1 MISQTGERLR
11 AFKFYFYLSPV
22 LRIRK
27 QFYFQVFFFY
37 VSNLYNCFN
46 CRSQSHSFHIFFN
59 FGTFLTWKLQQ
70 LRSLSNIYLFLPL
83 WNVTLQKIFS
93 MVWNENKKT
102 KKTRTSLS
110 PFVSF
115 REFPQLWSEAYH
127 FLFSPLFY
135 LFSHISS
142 SFHVLEKEDARFISI
157 ERLDMHFH

>member
-1 MISQTGERLR
+1 MIKPKTKWASAYWSNAISQFGGHLQQWFRKRGKDCALS
-11 AFKFYFYLSPV
+11 KFYFYLSPV

-102 KKTRTSLS
+102 KKTRTSCVLS
-110 PFVSF
+110 
-115 REFPQLWSEAYH
+115 
-127 FLFSPLFY
+127 FLLENSHNYDLKLTTFY
-135 LFSHISS
+135 FL
-142 SFHVLEKEDARFISI
+142 LCFIY
-157 ERLDMHFH
+157 